1 MQQTVAHLK
10 RGEKG
15 IILEFPD
22 DFLPIKLL
30 ELGCLPGNEI
40 ELIQLAPL
48 KDPLYVNV
56 NGSHIAIRREV
67 AEKICIG
74 PLGPH
79 TTHKDSAAED
89 LAQVGLTTPLSP
101 SAHE

>member
-67 AEKICIG
+67 AEKICID
-74 PLGPH
+74 PLGQK
-79 TTHKDSAAED
+79 TTQIDPAVED
-89 LAQVGLTTPLSP
+89 LAQEALQTPLSP